1 MAIWERPTFE
11 TLLQRV
17 LSKIDDKRS
26 GAATGPGSDADIL
39 SYTLAHIGHG
49 LYLMQEYGLLHNL
62 IYTKAS
68 GWILDAYLWGFGLS
82 DGSGGFGRIKARGS
96 YADDSFTFVALGG
109 PGWVDLDGYTFSDTA
124 GNQYEIDESYTP
136 TGAGTTPALRVIG
149 IGWDGDNGAD
159 TNVEVSDG
167 ETFTWDS
174 TPPQMDS
181 TITQVVDLDH
191 GANRETD
198 SEGRARLVKHLQTA
212 AMGGNWAHWREVAEE
227 ADPGNIDC
235 FVYYG
240 QHNNNYA
247 YSCTDVACLQR
258 GEVGDAREIQDG
270 DDLHQTIED
279 ALEDALPWGAMYQA
293 RVLDTNVQ
301 TLEVELS
308 IVTNSTARDA
318 DKCDWDAWARDQAGG
333 CVVSA
338 YSEVNKTI
346 TCSNDIHEYI
356 EVGDR
361 VIIKSA
367 QAVVTKVGV
376 ADGLGANTMFEVS
389 AWFEISDDELN
400 PYYWANGYDPT
411 GDHVTSGGGHILAC
425 HTALRNLF
433 SRLGPGKGNNAAPI
447 PGWDEKFR
455 LKAAQSALIQVGDT
469 AGEAAIIDVVL
480 TAPITDISPAA
491 GSGVN
496 AYVLTQGEITI
507 WENKT

>member
-136 TGAGTTPALRVIG
+136 AGAGTSPPLRVIG

-159 TNVEVSDG
+159 TNVEVAQG
-167 ETFTWDS
+167 EVFTWDT

-198 SEGRARLVKHLQTA
+198 GEGRARLVKHLQTA

-227 ADPGNIDC
+227 ADPGNVDC

-240 QHNNNYA
+240 IHDEA
-247 YSCTDVACLQR
+247 YGYGCTNVACLQR
-258 GEVGDAREIQDG
+258 GEHGADREIQDG

-279 ALEDALPWGAMYQA
+279 ALEDALPWGTFYRA
-293 RVLDTNVQ
+293 RLLDTTAVVQ
-301 TLEVELS
+301 DVELS
-308 IVTNSTARDA
+308 IKINDTARDA
-318 DKCDWDAWARDQAGG
+318 DRCDFDARALDQSGG
-333 CVVSA
+333 LVVNS
-338 YSEVNKTI
+338 YSEPNKTI
-346 TCSNDIHEYI
+346 SPNQDINNDI

-361 VIIKSA
+361 VIINSA
-367 QAVVTKVGV
+367 QAVVSKVGI
-376 ADGLGANTMFEVS
+376 ADGLGDDRTFEV
-389 AWFEISDDELN
+389 ATWFEIEDDELN
-400 PYYWANGYDPT
+400 PYPWANGYNPT
-411 GDHVTSGGGHILAC
+411 GDHVLSGGGRILDC
-425 HTALRNLF
+425 ITGLRNLF
-433 SRLGPGKGNNAAPI
+433 ARLGTSKGNNAASI
-447 PGWDEKFR
+447 PGWEDQLRLQRIEATMIEAGDE
-455 LKAAQSALIQVGDT
+455 AGDAVIYDT
-469 AGEAAIIDVVL
+469 DV
-480 TAPITDISPAA
+480 TTPATDTSPTA
-491 GSGVN
+491 GSGTDTYFL
-496 AYVLTQGEITI
+496 AAGELIV
-507 WENKT
+507 WEDKT